1 MTEIVLLAIALLLVL
16 ACGGFVAAEFAFVTI
31 NRSAVEAAAAGGDRK
46 AQRVLAALRTLSTQ
60 LSGAQLGITV
70 TNLTIGYLAEP
81 SLSRLLQPTLLGM
94 GLTET
99 AARSLSLTLA
109 MVIATAVTMILG
121 ELMPKNLAI
130 ADPMRVARAV
140 VNFQRG
146 FTWINTWPIRLF
158 NGSANAIL
166 RLFGIEPQE
175 ELASA
180 RSAEELAA
188 LVRHSANEGT
198 LASDTAELVER
209 SLVFSDR
216 RARDAMTPRSQLDS
230 LRPEDSLSTLV
241 STAKAT
247 GHSRFPVIEVTQTDG
262 HTSTEVRGLV
272 HIRAALAVPFEQ
284 RDARTVAEALTPA
297 TMVPD
302 SLELDTLLDDLRAG
316 GLQMAVVIDE
326 FGSLAGLITLEDLVE
341 EIVGEVRDEHDEDEL
356 EARIEPDGDWTLP
369 GLLRIDEVADLTE
382 IDLPEGEAY
391 DTVAGLLADQL
402 DRLPEVGDVITVRA
416 AVVDS
421 DDELD
426 VTVQVTAMD
435 RHRVD
440 EVRLHAEPAEAKEAA
455 E

>member
-1 MTEIVLLAIALLLVL
+1 MMEIVLLAIAMLLVL

-46 AQRVLAALRTLSTQ
+46 AKQVLAALRTLSTQ

-81 SLSRLLQPTLLGM
+81 SLSRLLQPTLLDL

-166 RLFGIEPQE
+166 RLFRIEPQE

-247 GHSRFPVIEVTQTDG
+247 GHSRFPVIE
-262 HTSTEVRGLV
+262 TSPDEVVGIVQLRRAIGVPHERRSEVPVGALMDEAPQVPETARLAPLLV
-272 HIRAALAVPFEQ
+272 
-284 RDARTVAEALTPA
+284 
-297 TMVPD
+297 
-302 SLELDTLLDDLRAG
+302 SLRN
-316 GLQMAVVIDE
+316 GLQMAVVVDE
-326 FGSLAGLITLEDLVE
+326 FGGTSGVVTLEDVVE
-341 EIVGEVRDEHDEDEL
+341 ELVGEVADEHDRRRRDVRAGPEESWLVPGTVRPDEL
-356 EARIEPDGDWTLP
+356 VLRTGLRVPDEAQYETLG
-369 GLLRIDEVADLTE
+369 GLVMTVLGRMPQVGDEVDVPGVRLRVQAMDLRRVET
-382 IDLPEGEAY
+382 L
-391 DTVAGLLADQL
+391 
-402 DRLPEVGDVITVRA
+402 RVRA
-416 AVVDS
+416 
-421 DDELD
+421 LP
-426 VTVQVTAMD
+426 VTEPE
-435 RHRVD
+435 
-440 EVRLHAEPAEAKEAA
+440 EVE
-455 E
+455 